1 MLGSINPCTPSPP
14 VTASDSIEV
23 GDAGSYVWLRVNGK
37 GSFLC
42 SPQVKEFIEGRMQSG
57 STRFVID
64 LCECSAMD
72 STFMGT
78 LAGIAIR
85 LGKTPGGK
93 LEVASAS
100 DRNRQSLQDLGLD
113 LLIDIDPDDAEWR
126 NDLAA
131 IRAGL
136 EPWAEGTVRAGTA
149 HVLEAH
155 QRLCEAN
162 DENAKKFATVLDV
175 LEQEA
180 RGE

>member
-1 MLGSINPCTPSPP
+1 M
-14 VTASDSIEV
+14 TASDSIDV
-23 GDAGSYVWLRVNGK
+23 GEAGGFVWLRINGK

-42 SPQVKEFIEGRMQSG
+42 SPQVKEYVEARLQEG

-64 LCECSAMD
+64 LTGCNAMD

-85 LGKTPGGK
+85 LGKRTGEK
-93 LEVASAS
+93 LQVAAAS

-113 LLIDIDPDDAEWR
+113 LLMDIDPENAEWR
-126 NDLAA
+126 RELAT
-131 IRAGL
+131 IEECL
-136 EPWAEGTVRAGTA
+136 EPWGEGTAGAGAA